1 MIRMINPPMPDQL
14 KTNTLVGFLD
24 GEARDLIDDMS
35 DVDKNDYD
43 KVVQQLRSHY
53 ESQHFRGLARQKL
66 SDCKQTTTES
76 VRDFAERIKKLVKKA
91 TIGQSKSSQ
100 NERLLDEFLDR
111 LKPVLRFHVKA
122 TNPSTFDEALVKALT
137 YESLLADTAN
147 SLSIIPVQPTQPPNV
162 NVATN
167 FGMPY
172 RQPNNF
178 AAQRRPRQQPALRY
192 NQRINERAPNSNIV
206 CYRCGRQGHIQMFC
220 RYSLPPNNL
229 RPPRAQFQNSYQPN
243 RPATTVKPQNQTRAN
258 QGANFRNAAAYSR
271 NYQGT
276 APHRVY
282 ALDTTDVTAN
292 TAPSIEQQKDAQ
304 IAALIQR
311 NRELADIV
319 SGTHNLN
326 LDDNEGRSSPTVRA
340 SNTSTYS
347 LPCAVVL
354 ALLVQTAS
362 AALPPAYI
370 CSRNSPA
377 SYWRIP
383 SEINCTRL
391 LPNYTSEA
399 HALKI
404 HVYRPNT
411 IRYKST
417 ADVCRIISQT
427 VIYSVNFFGARNQRT
442 TSQEHTVSPTECR
455 HMIKH
460 RNCAYGDLLPVGS
473 VVKTMNTLNIEWPS
487 APFHCCSDY
496 TTTVT
501 NCVIFQATVYAYHG
515 STAIES
521 SIGPVDG
528 CHYKDGACTTKTG
541 AAIIWEPDTQES
553 CQFVSVAPMQGTLVG
568 RVWLSE
574 SKEFA
579 LSFSLSDPHI
589 FDCGKSLILTD
600 QGYAIEPLSSLRS
613 KRHMSKILGQVGL
626 ATTNQLAAQLLAVED
641 NMQSAAFASFQHA
654 IHNLCSSV
662 NSLSSSLIAAISSQP
677 TIAMRKVLQRSDI
690 EAAFLGEN
698 IVPSR

>member
-1 MIRMINPPMPDQL
+1 M
-14 KTNTLVGFLD
+14 
-24 GEARDLIDDMS
+24 
-35 DVDKNDYD
+35 
-43 KVVQQLRSHY
+43 
-53 ESQHFRGLARQKL
+53 
-66 SDCKQTTTES
+66 
-76 VRDFAERIKKLVKKA
+76 VR
-91 TIGQSKSSQ
+91 
-100 NERLLDEFLDR
+100 
-111 LKPVLRFHVKA
+111 
-122 TNPSTFDEALVKALT
+122 
-137 YESLLADTAN
+137 
-147 SLSIIPVQPTQPPNV
+147 
-162 NVATN
+162 
-167 FGMPY
+167 
-172 RQPNNF
+172 
-178 AAQRRPRQQPALRY
+178 
-192 NQRINERAPNSNIV
+192 
-206 CYRCGRQGHIQMFC
+206 
-220 RYSLPPNNL
+220 
-229 RPPRAQFQNSYQPN
+229 
-243 RPATTVKPQNQTRAN
+243 PQNQARDN
-258 QGANFRNAAAYSR
+258 QGANLRNPAAYSR
-271 NYQGT
+271 NYQST

-282 ALDTTDVTAN
+282 ALDTTDAPAN
-292 TAPSIEQQKDAQ
+292 MAPSIEQQKDAQ

-326 LDDNEGRSSPTVRA
+326 LDDNEGRRSPTVRP

-427 VIYSVNFFGARNQRT
+427 KTYSVNFFGARNQKT

-460 RNCAYGDLLPVGS
+460 RNCAYGDLLP
-473 VVKTMNTLNIEWPS
+473 
-487 APFHCCSDY
+487 ADY

-541 AAIIWEPDTQES
+541 AAIIWDPDTQES
-553 CQFVSVAPMQGTLVG
+553 CRFVSVAPMQGTLVG

-600 QGYAIEPLSSLRS
+600 QGYAIEPHCEKGSLAQS
-613 KRHMSKILGQVGL
+613 QQEVGYDFGRRGIHGPGGHDRDHVV
-626 ATTNQLAAQLLAVED
+626 TFWRRLL
-641 NMQSAAFASFQHA
+641 HA
-654 IHNLCSSV
+654 HW
-662 NSLSSSLIAAISSQP
+662 
-677 TIAMRKVLQRSDI
+677 R
-690 EAAFLGEN
+690 
-698 IVPSR
+698 